1 MNGIADGISGRGPN
15 GKKPKPARVC
25 DMIPIKTMREEF
37 GVAEKITPEVFR
49 AELETRSSLT
59 HYYFRSVRGVLP
71 DLLTTSRDLDDSP
84 FAVQLLEEVA
94 RQVSSPG
101 VNPPCKIRLEQKNA
115 YGFESALLLTPEY
128 HGHLKGILDDR
139 RKTLVYCVPV
149 HDCEFTGAEGPDEY
163 RFWQVRVGIENWAR
177 KPFPYVLMEFEN
189 PGSKFRSALERV
201 TLDVCIGNLSELQG
215 VRAGHAVIR
224 NARGETVRI
233 ETFEDGRYA
242 ISGAVECDAA
252 TLAESIER
260 ITSFV
265 RGNHKGRNGDIS
277 G

>member
-1 MNGIADGISGRGPN
+1 MAYPAAVRTE
-15 GKKPKPARVC
+15 KPKPARVC
-25 DMIPIKTMREEF
+25 GMIPIKTMRDEF

-59 HYYFRSVRGVLP
+59 QYYFRSVRGVLP

-94 RQVSSPG
+94 RHVSSPC
-101 VNPPCKIRLEQKNA
+101 VIPPCKIRLEQENA

-139 RKTLVYCVPV
+139 RNTLVYCVPV
-149 HDCEFTGAEGPDEY
+149 HDSEFTGAENPEEY
-163 RFWQVRVGIENWAR
+163 RLWQVRVGIENWAR
-177 KPFPYVLMEFEN
+177 KPFPYVMMEFEN

-224 NARGETVRI
+224 NAWGETVRI
-233 ETFEDGRYA
+233 ETFEDGRYS
-242 ISGAVECDAA
+242 ISGSFECKAA
-252 TLAESIER
+252 TLSDSIER
-260 ITSFV
+260 VTAFV
-265 RGNHKGRNGDIS
+265 CAKHGARSGGNPG
-277 G
+277 